1 MQTKIPRSGMQT
13 SSLAAGVKAYL
24 IYFVFRRQ
32 FGVVFARIVLEL
44 VFLVQIWWWILK
56 LGFND

>member
-1 MQTKIPRSGMQT
+1 MQNKIPRSGMQT

-56 LGFND
+56 L